1 MKCLKAKIITA
12 FYEVM
17 MDLHRRPEIEL
28 TRVIREDVL
37 NGDFPSEFEG
47 MSCTPLAKEMAMGLH
62 AKWIRTPGAPVCEVI
77 GPLAKNKLFGEKVQ
91 DFFLNWTWN
100 QPMTGV
106 TRVKL
111 GANERFKPHTSAL
124 DGEWGLTAGPFDE
137 EFTIWGVYCGFLC
150 EGAEFNA
157 HYNPEGDVSAID
169 AFDYAMDPDVPD
181 LCLTFA
187 GHLEKEN
194 NLACWTNDCRTKPP
208 ACPELDQQRV
218 NAEFTTMLRKGIPV
232 IMFHSNKAFKLE
244 QDVFVDYGD
253 GFWERKKDMDIEM
266 GVVDATLI
274 RGMKNFNEKLVA
286 IPASDPRPLSTA
298 AATTT
303 TKASRSSR
311 DRSRRRDSDRS
322 RDRSPHTRQ
331 RSRDSAQCRY
341 RSPKIHRGGH
351 W

>member
-1 MKCLKAKIITA
+1 MYSHARCRVPVCNYTNHIYLKAKIITA
-12 FYEVM
+12 WYEVM

-62 AKWIRTPGAPVCEVI
+62 AKWIRTP
-77 GPLAKNKLFGEKVQ
+77 
-91 DFFLNWTWN
+91 
-100 QPMTGV
+100 
-106 TRVKL
+106 
-111 GANERFKPHTSAL
+111 
-124 DGEWGLTAGPFDE
+124 
-137 EFTIWGVYCGFLC
+137 
-150 EGAEFNA
+150 
-157 HYNPEGDVSAID
+157 
-169 AFDYAMDPDVPD
+169 
-181 LCLTFA
+181 
-187 GHLEKEN
+187 
-194 NLACWTNDCRTKPP
+194 
-208 ACPELDQQRV
+208 
-218 NAEFTTMLRKGIPV
+218 
-232 IMFHSNKAFKLE
+232 
-244 QDVFVDYGD
+244 
-253 GFWERKKDMDIEM
+253 WERKKDMDIEM